1 MQSGRSFRRTGEI
14 LLLGTFAL
22 LILAPVA
29 ALLFEAATPL
39 THGQSWRTLLGHDLF
54 ANLLATLELAA
65 LTAALSLIAGA
76 LLAGL
81 VEATPV
87 RWQQGLEP
95 MLLGSFLMPPYLTA
109 VAWSLLAGPA
119 GLWNQVMGHGGLALA
134 QLLYSLPGMAIVM
147 ALHLTPLV
155 YVMASAALRGVD
167 HRLIE
172 TAQVHGAS
180 PLRARWMAYR
190 PGVAPALLAATLL
203 VFLASTEEF
212 GVPKVLG
219 DMAGVQVLSVAVEQA
234 LDVWPVNLPRAA
246 GIGLLLGTL
255 ALMIWLLALP
265 LTRMTATSA
274 QRRAVKT
281 RRWCALPPLLFA
293 VIATGLPLAAIGVTA
308 LQKAVTNGLASGN
321 WTWKHFAQVLTP
333 GDGGL
338 AALQTSIG
346 LSVGT
351 SVAGMALAV
360 TGLFILQRFPERT
373 RRFLEVLGYAPQAI
387 PGVVM
392 ATGLILF
399 WNAPSNPL
407 PIYGHVPIIGL
418 AYLALT
424 LPYALRYAASGLQQV
439 PVGLSQ
445 AASVHGA
452 RPPRVLTQ
460 IHLPLAWPHVLAGG
474 AVLFAFCMRE
484 LAASILLQPPGTQ
497 VISTYVYAQFDQGN
511 VNDGMALA
519 VVGIASTL
527 LVLIAVRGVVQG
539 LSKTRSAEA
548 PASAK

>member
-1 MQSGRSFRRTGEI
+1 
-14 LLLGTFAL
+14 
-22 LILAPVA
+22 
-29 ALLFEAATPL
+29 
-39 THGQSWRTLLGHDLF
+39 
-54 ANLLATLELAA
+54 
-65 LTAALSLIAGA
+65 
-76 LLAGL
+76 
-81 VEATPV
+81 
-87 RWQQGLEP
+87 

-346 LSVGT
+346 AVRRYERGRYGAGGDRPVHPSAVSRAHPKILGGAGLRAAGDSRRGDGDRTDSV
-351 SVAGMALAV
+351 L
-360 TGLFILQRFPERT
+360 ERS
-373 RRFLEVLGYAPQAI
+373 GQP
-387 PGVVM
+387 
-392 ATGLILF
+392 
-399 WNAPSNPL
+399 
-407 PIYGHVPIIGL
+407 
-418 AYLALT
+418 
-424 LPYALRYAASGLQQV
+424 AADLWSCAHHRH
-439 PVGLSQ
+439 GLSGAHSPLRTALCREWF
-445 AASVHGA
+445 AANSGRSESGGKRA
-452 RPPRVLTQ
+452 RRRPPVLTQ
-460 IHLPLAWPHVLAGG
+460 IHLPLSWPNVLAGG

-539 LSKTRSAEA
+539 CPRPVPRRRLRLQNRAPLIFDRSSREN
-548 PASAK
+548 PPTCCLQHRSCPFK